1 MGVVLH
7 FTWRHKGFNDGREI
21 ELMRDLLDL
30 APLGVGFGAALKLCS
45 RYGLLPCLQEG
56 NIRALSSLDMSR
68 LARSE
73 PKEWFDCRLFA
84 GGRYR
89 RVLHYLR
96 RLPTLLRHSS
106 IFSRISGARSS
117 TLATPG
123 KHLAE

>member
-1 MGVVLH
+1 MGSYHVGKGAIFEH
-7 FTWRHKGFNDGREI
+7 FQVSICTDF
-21 ELMRDLLDL
+21 
-30 APLGVGFGAALKLCS
+30 
-45 RYGLLPCLQEG
+45 LPV
-56 NIRALSSLDMSR
+56 
-68 LARSE
+68 SE
-73 PKEWFDCRLFA
+73 PKEWCDCRLFA

-96 RLPTLLRHSS
+96 GLPTLLQHSR

>member
-1 MGVVLH
+1 MGSYHVCKRAIFEH
-7 FTWRHKGFNDGREI
+7 FQVSICTDF
-21 ELMRDLLDL
+21 
-30 APLGVGFGAALKLCS
+30 
-45 RYGLLPCLQEG
+45 LPV
-56 NIRALSSLDMSR
+56 
-68 LARSE
+68 SE

-96 RLPTLLRHSS
+96 RLPTLLQHSS